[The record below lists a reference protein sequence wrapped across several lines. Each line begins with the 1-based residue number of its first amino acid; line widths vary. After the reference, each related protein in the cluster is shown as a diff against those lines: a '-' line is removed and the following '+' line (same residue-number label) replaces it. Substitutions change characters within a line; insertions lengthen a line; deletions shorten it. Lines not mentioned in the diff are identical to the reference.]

1 MAAVEA
7 DGLIVVEAGGCS
19 YDQSC
24 WWVDLGNLAPY

>member
-19 YDQSC
+19 YHY
-24 WWVDLGNLAPY
+24 GAFPYR